1 MTGKKKTSDALELI
15 TKACAEITKC
25 LEGSEQELPKGR
37 IEQHKENVASAISD
51 TTKTP
56 ALKKQLSEFEALC
69 KKYASKMHSL
79 YQARDLARWEH
90 YTLKMDLCKEVK
102 KLEKCADNDLPRIA
116 RELKLVRLR
125 WKDIGSVPHEKS
137 EEIWKE
143 FCEQCDKLQNRISEY
158 YNGMEENRKEI
169 AVEKIKICEDAEK
182 IQSSTD
188 WEDDAQKFKD
198 LQKRWR
204 DVGFTAPDQE
214 KELYMRFRTA
224 CDVFFDARKEY
235 YHHAKFERENVSSVK
250 FQLCEEAK
258 TIFDLSYSEAHQL
271 IPELWDRW
279 KAAGS
284 AGKSDR
290 ELYERFRGY
299 FDSYY
304 EGLRKQ
310 RTKNKK
316 IKNKIC
322 DELQVLE
329 ESVQSGKKQFQDIKA
344 EYSELK
350 QQWDSTGAMPRSE
363 EQAVIEKYFAL
374 SKKLDSF
381 SSKSQHNDKD
391 ILKRSF
397 ELEKIVSAALN
408 SLDSKKA
415 EAWEKCQA
423 DWGALE
429 SAEKKYFRDSFDTIT
444 AAFVSDSEEHYEQLL
459 NASND
464 NLKKRRK
471 ICRELEN
478 LGINPEKGATNEDL
492 AEELTLAIAKNFGLG
507 STPKAPEL
515 KAKEIDQ
522 IAKRWL
528 KAGTVPLKDLPQL
541 YKRFEQ
547 ALESAKILNL
557 EE

>member
-1 MTGKKKTSDALELI
+1 MTGKKKTGDALELI

-25 LEGSEQELPKGR
+25 LEGDEQELPKGQV
-37 IEQHKENVASAISD
+37 EQLKENITSAISD
-51 TTKTP
+51 ITKTP
-56 ALKKQLSEFEALC
+56 TLKKQLLGFDALC
-69 KKYASKMHSL
+69 KKYASKVHCL

-90 YTLKMDLCKEVK
+90 YTLKMDLCEEVK
-102 KLEKCADNDLPRIA
+102 KLGECADNDLPRIA

-125 WKDIGSVPHEKS
+125 WKDTGSVPHEKS

-158 YNGMEENRKEI
+158 YNGMEKNRKEI
-169 AVEKIKICEDAEK
+169 ALEKIKICEDAEK
-182 IQSSTD
+182 IQSSRN
-188 WEDDAQKFKD
+188 WEDDAGNFKD

-204 DVGFTAPDQE
+204 EVGFTAPDQE

-224 CDVFFDARKEY
+224 CDVFFNARKEY
-235 YHHAKFERENVSSVK
+235 YHQAKFERENVSSVK

-271 IPELWDRW
+271 IPDLWDRW

-310 RTKNKK
+310 RNENFK
-316 IKNKIC
+316 IKKKIC

-329 ESVQSGKKQFQDIKA
+329 KSVQSGKKQFQDIKV
-344 EYSELK
+344 EYLELK
-350 QQWDSTGAMPRSE
+350 KQWDSTGAMPRSE
-363 EQAVIEKYFAL
+363 EQAVIEKYLAL
-374 SKKLDSF
+374 DKELDSF
-381 SSKSQHNDKD
+381 GSESQYNDKD

-397 ELEKIVSAALN
+397 ELEQIVSAALD
-408 SLDSKKA
+408 SLDSKKV
-415 EAWEKCQA
+415 ETWEKCRS
-423 DWGALE
+423 DWDAAE
-429 SAEKKYFRDSFDTIT
+429 SAEKKYFRDSFDAIT
-444 AAFVSDSEEHYEQLL
+444 AAFESDLAEHYEQLL

-471 ICRELEN
+471 ICKELEN
-478 LGINPEKGATNEDL
+478 LGITPENGATNESL
-492 AEELTLAIAKNFGLG
+492 AEELTLAIAENFGSG
-507 STPKAPEL
+507 SNAKNPEL
-515 KAKEIDQ
+515 RAEKIEQ

-528 KAGTVPLKDLPQL
+528 KAGIVPLKDLPQL

-547 ALESAKILNL
+547 AIKSAENLNL